1 MKRYFQRDNVL
12 HSYGRKGRAVKNSGR
27 GNARA
32 VSEKSD
38 VHSET
43 APNTVTEK
51 QTPIDES
58 TQTDASITPASQNL
72 PQTATTVASAGTHEL
87 PEDRLVQHLLAAY
100 KLKQLARSGWQR
112 VGVQNA
118 ESVAAHSWGVAYLA
132 ALLTPRNLNYQRV
145 LELAILH
152 DLAEVGAGD
161 LTPYDKISQEEKHN
175 LETKAFR
182 SLLNGVCD
190 RKIHLQAVFQE
201 YQSNVTP
208 EAKFV
213 HALDKLDMALQAAFY
228 SNDKSDSDLQEFFT
242 SANQYFQ
249 SHRGFSKEAE
259 LQRVLKSTTLAASNP
274 TPQKPT

>member
-12 HSYGRKGRAVKNSGR
+12 HSYGRKGRAAKNSGR

-32 VSEKSD
+32 VPEKSG
-38 VHSET
+38 VHSEMDT
-43 APNTVTEK
+43 DTVTKK
-51 QTPIDES
+51 QTPIDENI
-58 TQTDASITPASQNL
+58 QTDTSLAPADKNL
-72 PQTATTVASAGTHEL
+72 PQNTTTVAPAETHEL

-132 ALLTPRNLNYQRV
+132 TLLTPRNLNYQRV

-182 SLLNGVCD
+182 SLLSGVCD

-201 YQSNVTP
+201 YQRGVTP

-213 HALDKLDMALQAAFY
+213 HALDKLDMALQAALY
-228 SNDKSDSDLQEFFT
+228 SHDKSDSELQEFFT

-249 SHRGFSKEAE
+249 SHRGFPKETE

-274 TPQKPT
+274 TPQNLT